1 MIMKIENYLHFHS
14 FDKKRRI
21 LNQSSGM
28 KTINTHPI
36 LSIHPF
42 NFPFRLLTDY
52 GKYGA
57 IHISVG
63 MDIFM
68 IGNKLR

>member
-1 MIMKIENYLHFHS
+1 MKTKNYKFFHS
-14 FDKKRRI
+14 LDKKRRI
-21 LNQSSGM
+21 FNQCSGM
-28 KTINTHPI
+28 KTINTDPI

-42 NFPFRLLTDY
+42 NFPFPLLTDY

-63 MDIFM
+63 IDIFM
-68 IGNKLR
+68 TGNKLR